1 MSNLESETNNGKGAP
16 IKAVWIL
23 LLIAWVCFLVPF
35 PGLGLFLGAP
45 LNLVAFI
52 IAIVVITR
60 GRTGT
65 GITQLICTLVVSP
78 IVYFIGLA
86 VFGAALN
93 SAEPE
98 NTEFDYGAL
107 MPEPMVEAA

>member
-1 MSNLESETNNGKGAP
+1 MSNTDMDANNGKGAP
-16 IKAVWIL
+16 TKAVWIL
-23 LLIAWVCFLVPF
+23 LVIAWICFLVPF

-45 LNLVAFI
+45 LNFVAFI

-60 GRTGT
+60 GRTGV
-65 GITQLICTLVVSP
+65 GITQLVFTLVVSP

-98 NTEFDYGAL
+98 KTEFDYGAL
-107 MPEPMVEAA
+107 MPAPVVEVA

>member
-1 MSNLESETNNGKGAP
+1 MSNLEMDSQQGKGAP
-16 IKAVWIL
+16 TKAVWIL
-23 LLIAWVCFLVPF
+23 LVIAWLCFLVPL

-60 GRTGT
+60 GKTGV
-65 GITQLICTLVVSP
+65 GITQLVCTLVVSP

-86 VFGAALN
+86 IFGASLGLGD
-93 SAEPE
+93 PE
-98 NTEFDYGAL
+98 KADFNYGAL
-107 MPEPMVEAA
+107 APTPVVSVV

>member
-1 MSNLESETNNGKGAP
+1 MSNSETAGKGAP
-16 IKAVWIL
+16 VKAVWIL
-23 LLIAWVCFLVPF
+23 LVIAWVCFLVPV

-60 GRTGT
+60 GKTGV
-65 GITQLICTLVVSP
+65 GITQLVCTLIVSP

-86 VFGAALN
+86 IFGAAMQG
-93 SAEPE
+93 AEPDKA
-98 NTEFDYGAL
+98 EFDYGAL
-107 MPEPMVEAA
+107 SPSPVVAIA